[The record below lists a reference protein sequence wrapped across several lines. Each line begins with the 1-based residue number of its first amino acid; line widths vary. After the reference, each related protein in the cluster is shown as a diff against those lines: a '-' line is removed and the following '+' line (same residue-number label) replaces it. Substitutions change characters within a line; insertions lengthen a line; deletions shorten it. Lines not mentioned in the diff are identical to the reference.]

1 MRHMSLFAPFAIAFA
16 LFAAATPEIVAR
28 EGGQRL
34 VGGPLKNETL
44 TYGADPRQQLRL
56 FTRAR
61 AGRAPLLVYIHG
73 GGWSAGTPDAGAGPQ
88 PEHFTRR
95 GYAWATAGYRFVPGV
110 RVEDQAADLAAA
122 IAAAR
127 RTRGVDPDRIL
138 LVGHSSG
145 GHLAALLAT
154 DPRWL
159 AGAGVPFDA
168 LRGVVLLDPAA
179 LDVGAILGSG
189 ARGGTIDAFF
199 RPAFGEDPAR
209 WAALSPLAQAAAPNA
224 PAWLMLHD
232 AGNVLAGVQSQ
243 QLARDLEIAGAATV
257 RVQAIPGTNHVRL
270 NDELGGRDD
279 RATAEVDVFL
289 DALFPDMTKPL
300 RR

>member
-1 MRHMSLFAPFAIAFA
+1 MRHMSLFVPFAAALA
-16 LFAAATPEIVAR
+16 LFAGATPEIAAR
-28 EGGQRL
+28 QGEKRL
-34 VGGPLKNETL
+34 IGGPLRSEMVA
-44 TYGADPRQQLRL
+44 YGADPRQQFRL
-56 FTRAR
+56 FTRER

-73 GGWSAGTPDAGAGPQ
+73 GGWSAGTPDAGAGAQ

-110 RVEDQAADLAAA
+110 RVEDQAADVAAA

-127 RTRGVDPDRIL
+127 KARGVDPERIL

-159 AGAGVPFDA
+159 AGAGVPFEA
-168 LRGVVLLDPAA
+168 MRGAILLDPAA
-179 LDVGAILGSG
+179 LDVSAILGSG

-224 PAWLMLHD
+224 PAWLMLYD
-232 AGNVLAGVQSQ
+232 SGNILAGVQSQ
-243 QLARDLEIAGAATV
+243 QLARDLVRAGASAV
-257 RVQAIPGTNHVRL
+257 RVQPIGGTTHLRL
-270 NDELGGRDD
+270 NDELGRPGDS
-279 RATAEVDVFL
+279 ATAEVDAFL
-289 DALFPDMTKPL
+289 DRLFPDMTRP
-300 RR
+300 RRR

>member
-1 MRHMSLFAPFAIAFA
+1 MRHMSLFAPFAITLA
-16 LFAAATPEIVAR
+16 LFAAATPEIAAR
-28 EGGQRL
+28 QGEKRL
-34 VGGPLKNETL
+34 IGGPLRSEAVA
-44 TYGADPRQQLRL
+44 YGADPRQQLRL
-56 FTRAR
+56 FTRER

-95 GYAWATAGYRFVPGV
+95 GYAWATAGYRFVPSV

-127 RTRGVDPDRIL
+127 KARGVDPKRIL

-159 AGAGVPFDA
+159 ADAGVPFEA
-168 LRGVVLLDPAA
+168 LRGAILLDPAA
-179 LDVGAILGSG
+179 LDVSAILGSG
-189 ARGGTIDAFF
+189 SRGGTIDAFF
-199 RPAFGEDPAR
+199 RPAFGEDRAR

-232 AGNVLAGVQSQ
+232 AGNILAGVQSQ
-243 QLARDLEIAGAATV
+243 QLARDLEIAGAETV
-257 RVQAIPGTNHVRL
+257 RAQAISGTNHVRL
-270 NDELGGRDD
+270 NDELGRPDD
-279 RATAEVDVFL
+279 RATAEVDRFL
-289 DALFPDMTKPL
+289 NALFPDMTSP
-300 RR
+300 RPR